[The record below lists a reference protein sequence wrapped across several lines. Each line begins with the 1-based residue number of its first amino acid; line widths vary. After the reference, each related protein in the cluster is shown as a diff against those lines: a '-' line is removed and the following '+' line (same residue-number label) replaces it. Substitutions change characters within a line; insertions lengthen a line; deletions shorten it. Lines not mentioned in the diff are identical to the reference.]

1 MTGPWYH
8 AGRRY
13 KKPEVFQRIPPVK
26 FYLFYDASFAFI
38 IAGCQDYSNRR
49 PAEKE
54 PGQIAF
60 ESDPAPFSINQFKFS
75 LSDKLTEFSDL

>member
-1 MTGPWYH
+1 MVSRRPQIQKTGGVPTNTS
-8 AGRRY
+8 G
-13 KKPEVFQRIPPVK
+13 K